1 MEIVLMENNI
11 PCAVI
16 LYYVSTI
23 FNLLPNYEAGKKQSC
38 YDQKLVNHFLRHV
51 DIQRFLLSSTFS
63 LSYTIYIYVGCFA
76 DTDLEDWGPS
86 HVLGAGGA
94 APDPVPAHSVTP
106 RCNVDSE
113 LSSEQSPS
121 RWVLR
126 SCAD

>member
-1 MEIVLMENNI
+1 M
-11 PCAVI
+11 
-16 LYYVSTI
+16 
-23 FNLLPNYEAGKKQSC
+23 LLLLNEKDKH
-38 YDQKLVNHFLRHV
+38 KHV
-51 DIQRFLLSSTFS
+51 ANTRSICTLCLDK
-63 LSYTIYIYVGCFA
+63 YIYVYWLLRSA
-76 DTDLEDWGPS
+76 DTDQEDWGPS

-113 LSSEQSPS
+113 LSREQSPS